1 MATRRTWLIAAS
13 GGAVLAA
20 VLVVTLLSGR
30 HGQDPAGADRVSTDG
45 MPAFGT
51 VAATVVGVRQGDA
64 HTAIVEVDLPDGHP
78 DCARDLRVEQVQD
91 QLPDRPTTVYANVVY
106 TAGTAVDATADGC
119 PEHRRAEVPLRVT
132 DPLGDRQL
140 LFNSMGPAWSPDGA
154 RYRTCDEILGCQPPA
169 DHCDRAWIDNALY
182 YMDLPVN
189 RTGAVSN
196 VVACDG
202 TWLVLE
208 LNRGAGNC
216 PPDQPCASTAETRRL
231 FLYFGQYGWD
241 TVASTRDAGCA
252 AVHIERPDF
261 PAALC
266 ESLPAVG

>member
-1 MATRRTWLIAAS
+1 MAMSRLRNW
-13 GGAVLAA
+13 
-20 VLVVTLLSGR
+20 LVVVTAGVAVVVALVVVVSSHGSGS
-30 HGQDPAGADRVSTDG
+30 GSPPTTDTPAWTT
-45 MPAFGT
+45 F
-51 VAATVVGVRQGDA
+51 AAEVVGVRRGDER
-64 HTAIVEVDLPDGHP
+64 TAIVEVELPAGRA
-78 DCARDLRVEQVQD
+78 DCARDLRVEMVED
-91 QLPDRPTTVYANVVY
+91 QLPDRPTVIYANIVFSS
-106 TAGTAVDATADGC
+106 AGTGVAGAC
-119 PEHRRAEVPLRVT
+119 PDRAPAEVTLPVSQ
-132 DPLGDRQL
+132 PLGDREL
-140 LFNSMGPAWSPDGA
+140 LFNSTAPAWSPDGA

-169 DHCDRAWIDNALY
+169 DHCDRAWIDTALY
-182 YMDLPVN
+182 SMDLPVK

-252 AVHIERPDF
+252 AVHAERPDF

-266 ESLPAVG
+266 ETLPAVG